1 MATAARELGV
11 YVCGG
16 NLTRGPLNIVVS
28 VHGEVEPQRLLLRSG
43 GSPGLSLYV
52 TGPLGAAAA
61 CVRTGQMMPVE
72 PAALTPLQAAYY
84 RPLARFDVPSL
95 LISAAGGLDISDG
108 LAQDLEHL
116 CRASGCGAALDSGAI
131 PVALGAQL
139 DDALFGGDDYELLL
153 ASDLPLAG
161 AHRIGYLT
169 SELGLR
175 LDGEPLN
182 VRGFDHFGDGE
193 SIR

>member
-1 MATAARELGV
+1 
-11 YVCGG
+11 
-16 NLTRGPLNIVVS
+16 
-28 VHGEVEPQRLLLRSG
+28 
-43 GSPGLSLYV
+43 
-52 TGPLGAAAA
+52 
-61 CVRTGQMMPVE
+61 
-72 PAALTPLQAAYY
+72 
-84 RPLARFDVPSL
+84 
-95 LISAAGGLDISDG
+95 
-108 LAQDLEHL
+108 
-116 CRASGCGAALDSGAI
+116 
-131 PVALGAQL
+131 LGAQL